1 MVVEE
6 AVPVKKGLAYSQERV
21 GALLEV
27 QQGHDVQ
34 ELAVRA
40 CPCCMV
46 WHPAVEEEQVLFV
59 SGLEVVAVE
68 QKNCASC
75 QDCSNW
81 GVV

>member
-1 MVVEE
+1 M
-6 AVPVKKGLAYSQERV
+6 AVPGKKGFAYSQERA

-27 QQGHDVQ
+27 PQGHDVLG
-34 ELAVRA
+34 LAVRA

-46 WHPAVEEEQVLFV
+46 WHPVVEVERVLFV
-59 SGLEVVAVE
+59 SGLEVVEE

-75 QDCSNW
+75 QDCSYW